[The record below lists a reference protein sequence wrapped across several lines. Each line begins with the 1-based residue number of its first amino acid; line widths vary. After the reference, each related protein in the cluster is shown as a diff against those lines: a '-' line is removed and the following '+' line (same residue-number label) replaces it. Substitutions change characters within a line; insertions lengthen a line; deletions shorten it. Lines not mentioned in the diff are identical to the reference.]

1 MIGIQGGIAG
11 KRYYQGRVL
20 TGLENAPLILSGI
33 GTFFTFIYSV
43 FYLPSIT
50 AVVPVFGKI
59 FGLSFSLDSLSSFCL
74 FCLFFCGALFV
85 FLKRELG
92 SSHYFLLPYVNVIL
106 LLLAGN
112 LYFFIGLLACLMMMS
127 YGLSVG
133 KSLAPFIGLAS
144 LLIGIVLLPVQVGEQ
159 GNFAYLSFE
168 IIRQISF
175 SPWVLFC
182 VLLASGALMGF
193 VPLAQ
198 WRMNI
203 ARQGKGDVVY
213 SFMHLLLSMAG
224 IYLLLRFCI
233 DLGRNSEP
241 YWLSFIVK
249 ILGVVAACYAG
260 WQSLVVKQF
269 HERISCLYIL
279 GNAVL
284 VQTVGIIMSFMGS
297 DHQQWIPA
305 ANDVLY
311 FGLFIQFIGF
321 TFIFLLSGFL
331 KEYFKAQP
339 NEQVIPPS
347 ILISLLLFSFLLS
360 GLPPFAGFAV
370 LWGNLQL
377 LLSMPSGHYLSHSLL
392 GTLIIG
398 LNAIVLIL
406 ALLGWIRLILT
417 GGINSLQKALS
428 ELSEYFSL
436 QVLGEVKIGIGF
448 LFFITLLPGCVFIIA
463 RSVATNVMGLPV
475 SSHNFFTF
483 SMNSS
488 QAVFIPW
495 LSVVLFTVVLFIV
508 GWIARREKKKA
519 PHFLLKDSN
528 AQTKIS
534 RSVVVEETSFSFGQA
549 SFQTMLERRFA
560 FISTFSAVNYSIC
573 KSWIRFK
580 RICLGYTHRLNLY
593 TWQYQNFLML
603 FVLAVVLISISFIA
617 R

>member
-1 MIGIQGGIAG
+1 M
-11 KRYYQGRVL
+11 V
-20 TGLENAPLILSGI
+20 S
-33 GTFFTFIYSV
+33 
-43 FYLPSIT
+43 
-50 AVVPVFGKI
+50 VPVFGKI
-59 FGLSFSLDSLSSFCL
+59 FGLSFYLDALSSFCL

-92 SSHYFLLPYVNVIL
+92 RSHYFLLPYVNVIFF
-106 LLLAGN
+106 LLAGN

-175 SPWVLFC
+175 SPWILFC
-182 VLLASGALMGF
+182 VLLAGGALMGF

-203 ARQGKGDVVY
+203 SRQGKGDVVY

-224 IYLLLRFCI
+224 IYLLLRFYI

-241 YWLSFIVK
+241 YWLSFLVK
-249 ILGVVAACYAG
+249 ILGVIAACYAG

-284 VQTVGIIMSFMGS
+284 VQTVGIVTSFMGS
-297 DHQQWIPA
+297 DHQQRIPV

-311 FGLFIQFIGF
+311 FGLFIQFVGF
-321 TFIFLLSGFL
+321 TFVFLLSGFL
-331 KEYFKAQP
+331 KDFNKAQP
-339 NEQVIPPS
+339 KEQVIPTS
-347 ILISLLLFSFLLS
+347 ILISLLLLSFLLS

-398 LNAIVLIL
+398 LNAIILIL

-417 GGINSLQKALS
+417 GGINSLQKAFS

-436 QVLGEVKIGIGF
+436 QLFVEVKIGICF
-448 LFFITLLPGCVFIIA
+448 LFIITLLPGCIFIIA
-463 RSVATNVMGLPV
+463 RSVATNVMGLSI

-483 SMNSS
+483 SMNAQ
-488 QAVFIPW
+488 QAVFTPW
-495 LSVVLFTVVLFIV
+495 LIVVLFTIIILTV
-508 GWIARREKKKA
+508 GWVARRGKKKA
-519 PHFLLKDSN
+519 PHFSLQDSN
-528 AQTKIS
+528 AQPNIN
-534 RSVVVEETSFSFGQA
+534 RSVVVEETSFAFGQA
-549 SFQTMLERRFA
+549 SFQAMLERRFS
-560 FISTFSAVNYSIC
+560 FISSFSVVNYVIC
-573 KSWIRFK
+573 KNWIRFK
-580 RICLGYTHRLNLY
+580 KACLGYTHRLNLL

-603 FVLAVVLISISFIA
+603 LVLAVVLVSISFIA

>member
-1 MIGIQGGIAG
+1 MIGIQGGVAG

-20 TGLENAPLILSGI
+20 KGLENAPLILSGI
-33 GTFFTFIYSV
+33 GCFFTFIYSV
-43 FYLPSIT
+43 FYLSPIMVS
-50 AVVPVFGKI
+50 VPVFGKI
-59 FGLSFSLDSLSSFCL
+59 FGLSFYLDALSSFCL

-92 SSHYFLLPYVNVIL
+92 GSHYFLLPYVNVIFF
-106 LLLAGN
+106 LLAGN

-127 YGLSVG
+127 YGLSIG

-144 LLIGIVLLPVQVGEQ
+144 LFIGIVLLPVQVGEQ
-159 GNFAYLSFE
+159 GNFAYLSFA

-175 SPWVLFC
+175 SPWILFC
-182 VLLASGALMGF
+182 VLLAGGALMGF

-224 IYLLLRFCI
+224 IYLLLRFYI

-241 YWLSFIVK
+241 YWLPFLVK
-249 ILGVVAACYAG
+249 ISGIIAACYAG

-284 VQTVGIIMSFMGS
+284 IQTIAIIMSFMGS
-297 DHQQWIPA
+297 DHQQCIQF

-311 FGLFIQFIGF
+311 FGLFFQFIGF
-321 TFIFLLSGFL
+321 TFVFLLSGLL
-331 KEYFKAQP
+331 KEYCRAQP
-339 NEQVIPPS
+339 NEQLIPSS
-347 ILISLLLFSFLLS
+347 ILISLLLLSFLLS
-360 GLPPFAGFAV
+360 GLPPFAGFVV

-377 LLSMPSGHYLSHSLL
+377 LLSMPSGHYLSYSLL
-392 GTLIIG
+392 GTVIVG
-398 LNAIVLIL
+398 LNAIALML

-417 GGINSLQKALS
+417 GGINSLQKAFS

-436 QVLGEVKIGIGF
+436 QLFAEIKIGIGC
-448 LFFITLLPGCVFIIA
+448 LFIITLLPGCIFIIA
-463 RSVATNVMGLPV
+463 RSVATNVMGLPII
-475 SSHNFFTF
+475 SHNFFSF
-483 SMNSS
+483 SMNT
-488 QAVFIPW
+488 QQMAFTPW
-495 LSVVLFTVVLFIV
+495 LIVVLFTVIIYIV
-508 GWIARREKKKA
+508 SLIARREKKKA
-519 PHFLLKDSN
+519 PHFLLKNSN
-528 AQTKIS
+528 AQPNIN

-549 SFQTMLERRFA
+549 SFQAMLERRFL
-560 FISTFSAVNYSIC
+560 FISSISAFNYAIC

-580 RICLGYTHRLNLY
+580 KVCLGYTHHLNLFI
-593 TWQYQNFLML
+593 WQYQNFLML
-603 FVLAVVLISISFIA
+603 LVLAVVLVSISVIV